1 MHCLATFLKIQRI
14 DRFIFTPY
22 KVDKNVNSGKKMY
35 LMHFWQNG
43 NKVERGINNERFSVR
58 RGDFIS
64 EKSLL
69 GVRIQESI

>member
-1 MHCLATFLKIQRI
+1 
-14 DRFIFTPY
+14 
-22 KVDKNVNSGKKMY
+22 MY
-35 LMHFWQNG
+35 FWQNG

-69 GVRIQESI
+69 GVRILESI